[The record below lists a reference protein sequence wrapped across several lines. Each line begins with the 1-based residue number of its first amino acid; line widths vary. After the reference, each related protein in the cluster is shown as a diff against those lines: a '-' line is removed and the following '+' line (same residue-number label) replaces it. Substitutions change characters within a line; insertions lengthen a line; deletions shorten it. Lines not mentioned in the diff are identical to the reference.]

1 MNEPQVWLWPL
12 TAASISFWGSSVT
25 DIHSHRFLFS
35 MIRRLWADPC
45 SVWSSTRLICTKSP
59 LYSEAEWAE
68 KEACACIY
76 IFALYAWAECTFCNF
91 SGYSGFT
98 LQCKQNANITKISV
112 SGWVAMLSLAAR
124 SDGAQCFDTLWSHF
138 WTAQKKIHSYM
149 ATTRLHIFHLNNLY
163 TYCSMTL
170 LTCNGGHIYHLFNEE
185 RMCSQ
190 GG

>member
-1 MNEPQVWLWPL
+1 MNLRSDCDPWRQLVFHSGVHQSLTSTLIAFYSAWLDACELILVLFDPL
-12 TAASISFWGSSVT
+12 HVSFAPN
-25 DIHSHRFLFS
+25 HPH
-35 MIRRLWADPC
+35 
-45 SVWSSTRLICTKSP
+45 
-59 LYSEAEWAE
+59 SEAEWAE

-124 SDGAQCFDTLWSHF
+124 SDGAQCSDTLWSHF